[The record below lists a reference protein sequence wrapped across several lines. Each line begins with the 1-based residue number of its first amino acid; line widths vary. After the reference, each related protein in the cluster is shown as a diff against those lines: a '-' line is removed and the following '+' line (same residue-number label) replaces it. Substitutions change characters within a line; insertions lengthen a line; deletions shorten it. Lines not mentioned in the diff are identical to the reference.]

1 MCLLQTV
8 MISRKKASE
17 KMKLDP
23 DPIAQ
28 EIGDRIDL
36 LNVEQLNRLG
46 IAGNNWKK
54 INDEQRIKSERI
66 VSRQNNRKPI
76 LTMFDSKI
84 SRDWIWTDSGLTL
97 GGRIRSIQV
106 LSNTSPYVMSKPR
119 GEADMRLRKCRQCK
133 EEPEDDQH
141 ILNKSRFN
149 KGLMTKRHDYLIRK
163 IRRELMKINTN
174 AKIWVERTWR
184 NERELVRPD
193 KAMVDNKKPS
203 TVVEVTCR
211 YVHQRNTFFNEK
223 RKK

>member
-1 MCLLQTV
+1 MDYTAEKKEMCLLQIV
-8 MISRKKASE
+8 MISRKKASK

-36 LNVEQLNRLG
+36 LNVEELNRLG

-54 INDEQRIKSERI
+54 NDEQRIKSERI
-66 VSRQNNRKPI
+66 VSRQNKKKPI

-84 SRDWIWTDSGLTL
+84 CRDWIWTDSGLTL
-97 GGRIRSIQV
+97 GGKIRSIRV
-106 LSNTSPYVMSKPR
+106 FSNTSPNVMSKTR

-133 EEPEDDQH
+133 EEPEDYQH

-163 IRRELMKINTN
+163 IRRQPMKINTN
-174 AKIWVERTWR
+174 GKI
-184 NERELVRPD
+184 
-193 KAMVDNKKPS
+193 
-203 TVVEVTCR
+203 
-211 YVHQRNTFFNEK
+211 
-223 RKK
+223 